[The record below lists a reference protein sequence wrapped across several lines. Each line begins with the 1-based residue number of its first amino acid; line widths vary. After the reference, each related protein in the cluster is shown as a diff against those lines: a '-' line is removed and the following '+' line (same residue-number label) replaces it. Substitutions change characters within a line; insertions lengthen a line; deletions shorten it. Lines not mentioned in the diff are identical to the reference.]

1 MTKTSICNDLAVLG
15 MEEPATAIDVLII
28 GGGPAGMS
36 AALWCADLG
45 LGSVVLEQRAEP
57 GGQLLHT
64 FGPVKNYLG
73 IEAAN
78 GRDLRDRFL
87 KHLENRR
94 VAVATGAAVE
104 RADLASRTVLL
115 HDGRRFSANSIVIA
129 TGVRRRKLGVPGEDE
144 FFGRGILESGVG
156 DRHKVEG
163 KDVVIVGGGDA
174 AIENA
179 AILSESGTKVI
190 VVNRRA
196 ELRARE
202 ELIERARISGR
213 VEFLTGSQVVRIAG
227 DESVS
232 GVELRDVATG
242 ETRSIQAYAV
252 LIRIGVLPNTEFLR
266 GPIEMDD
273 NGYLLTGADGMTSV
287 TGVYAAGDVANPI
300 SPTISTAVGTA
311 ASAVKSIAKTLK
323 EPPTIDPKF

>member
-1 MTKTSICNDLAVLG
+1 
-15 MEEPATAIDVLII
+15 MEEPATEIDVLII

-94 VAVATGAAVE
+94 AAVATGATVE

-144 FFGRGILESGVG
+144 FSGRGILESGVG
-156 DRHKVEG
+156 DRDTLEG

-179 AILSESGTKVI
+179 AILGERARKII
-190 VVNRRA
+190 VVHRRTEFGA
-196 ELRARE
+196 RA
-202 ELIERARISGR
+202 ELIERALSSGR
-213 VEFLTGSQVVRIAG
+213 VEFVTGAEVARVAGAEVVNGVEVRDALTGKTTFIEA
-227 DESVS
+227 DA
-232 GVELRDVATG
+232 L
-242 ETRSIQAYAV
+242 
-252 LIRIGVLPNTEFLR
+252 LIRIGVVPNTELFR
-266 GPIEMDD
+266 RQIELDST
-273 NGYLLTGADGMTSV
+273 GYIIVAADGTTSV
-287 TGVYAAGDVANPI
+287 TGIYAAGDVANPV

-311 ASAVKSIAKTLK
+311 ATAVKSIAQARKRPHTMR
-323 EPPTIDPKF
+323 PKF

>member
-1 MTKTSICNDLAVLG
+1 
-15 MEEPATAIDVLII
+15 MEEPATEIDVLII

-179 AILSESGTKVI
+179 AILSESATKVI
-190 VVNRRA
+190 VVHRRA

-202 ELIERARISGR
+202 ELIERALSSGR
-213 VEFLTGSQVVRIAG
+213 VEFVTGAEVARVAG
-227 DESVS
+227 DEVVK
-232 GVELRDVATG
+232 GVEVRDLLTG
-242 ETRSIQAYAV
+242 KTTVIAADAV
-252 LIRIGVLPNTEFLR
+252 LIRIGVVPNTELFR
-266 GPIEMDD
+266 RQIELDSA
-273 NGYLLTGADGMTSV
+273 GYVIAAADGTTSV
-287 TGVYAAGDVANPI
+287 TGIYAVGDVANPV
-300 SPTISTAVGTA
+300 SPTITTATGTA
-311 ASAVKSIAKTLK
+311 ATAVKSIAQRATR
-323 EPPTIDPKF
+323 PNRASP